1 VSSLGSQCTC
11 VLTLGSCVNFHIHHL
26 VSHHHLT
33 CCTGSSFRVPW
44 ENTEEIVGEVDR
56 ETKGQGMVPTDAI
69 SNIVRHE
76 RLHLL
81 KYLCSPFAFVSPC
94 RACVCMHACAC
105 VVCVYLDVCEC
116 FQPRA
121 DAEMKV
127 TGEEV
132 SRNQKRRQ
140 EASPVS
146 RWLVAV
152 FSQ

>member
-1 VSSLGSQCTC
+1 M
-11 VLTLGSCVNFHIHHL
+11 
-26 VSHHHLT
+26 
-33 CCTGSSFRVPW
+33 
-44 ENTEEIVGEVDR
+44 DR
-56 ETKGQGMVPTDAI
+56 ETKGQDMVPTDAI
-69 SNIVRHE
+69 SNIAGHE
-76 RLHLL
+76 RLQLL

-94 RACVCMHACAC
+94 RARVCIHACAC
-105 VVCVYLDVCEC
+105 VVHVYVDVCEC

-127 TGEEV
+127 RGKEV